1 MAINSVNETAI
12 SLPFVINSYG
22 KVQTTIDQKK
32 IWADRVY
39 SVIGTLLSER
49 VMRPNFGSDA
59 AKELLS
65 TTEKMTATVDSS
77 VRLAFI
83 NFLPLLTLQEIESNY
98 DFSSNVLTIDLT
110 YSLPNQEVV
119 YSNIGFAQLSGNNP
133 IYEENL

>member
-1 MAINSVNETAI
+1 M
-12 SLPFVINSYG
+12 PFTINSYG

-49 VMRPNFGSDA
+49 VMRPTFGSDA

-65 TTEKMTATVDSS
+65 SEEIMIANVENS
-77 VRLAFI
+77 VRLAFLK
-83 NFLPLLTLQEIESNY
+83 FLPVLNLSDVTSSY
-98 DFSSNVLTIDLT
+98 DSSSNILNIEII

-119 YSNIGFAQLSGNNP
+119 SEKIGFAQLTGNNP
-133 IYEENL
+133 IYEETL

>member
-1 MAINSVNETAI
+1 MTINSVNEIAI
-12 SLPFVINSYG
+12 SLPFIIDSYG

-39 SVIGTLLSER
+39 SVIGTLLTER

-65 TTEKMTATVDSS
+65 TTEQMVSNVNTS

-83 NFLPLLTLQEIESNY
+83 SFLPALSLQDIDSTYDSSSNLLTIS
-98 DFSSNVLTIDLT
+98 IT

-133 IYEENL
+133 IYEETL